1 MYIMTICELER
12 DGVAYIAWI
21 KLLLGECA
29 YGVQDAFSVV
39 LGYISILCWLN
50 AQLPQ
55 VIENYK
61 SGSASSLSISFL
73 AIWLAGDT
81 SNLIG
86 ALLTHQLPFQIY
98 LGVYFVFID
107 VCLLFQWIYYNQLN
121 SVIKDTYL
129 IIPNSDVQATHLIR
143 QPASH
148 SPVFINTVI
157 VSDELT
163 PFSSSA
169 SPSKWYALS
178 SKEDSTTATT
188 KLMAFVLFSTKLLPS
203 SSLSSL
209 DIQDTLSITEN
220 NLIFIGRI
228 FAWMCTCFYLL
239 SRIPQILKNHQRQS
253 TDGLS
258 ISLFI
263 FATLGNLTYFS
274 SIILRPGHT
283 HSSLLEALPYL
294 IGSAGTLVFD
304 FSIFCQFLAS
314 GY

>member
-1 MYIMTICELER
+1 L
-12 DGVAYIAWI
+12 W
-21 KLLLGECA
+21 KH
-29 YGVQDAFSVV
+29 Q
-39 LGYISILCWLN
+39 
-50 AQLPQ
+50 
-55 VIENYK
+55 
-61 SGSASSLSISFL
+61 
-73 AIWLAGDT
+73 GDT

-107 VCLLFQWIYYNQLN
+107 VCLLFQWIYYNQLD
-121 SVIKDTYL
+121 SVIRETYL
-129 IIPNSDVQATHLIR
+129 IIPNSDINATNLIR

-148 SPVFINTVI
+148 SPVLINTAI

-178 SKEDSTTATT
+178 SKEGSAT
-188 KLMAFVLFSTKLLPS
+188 KLLSLMLFSTNLLPS
-203 SSLSSL
+203 SSPSL
-209 DIQDTLSITEN
+209 DVQDASIAAN

-228 FAWMCTCFYLL
+228 FAWMCTCFYLV
-239 SRIPQILKNHQRQS
+239 SRVPQIIKNHHRQS
-253 TDGLS
+253 VDGLS

-263 FATLGNLTYFS
+263 FATLGNLTYFC
-274 SIILRPGHT
+274 SIILHPGHT

-304 FSIFCQFLAS
+304 FSIFCQFLIFKKS
-314 GY
+314 NKPVDFV